1 MGAIDELSTRR
12 LKHFPQRVGDT
23 LFRRWRRDDMWS
35 CSRLIY
41 NILNVRLEDEQ
52 KVSSSML
59 SPIYKI
65 QSEGFSSQIMHAGR
79 ESGLKSETKNH
90 SKTRK
95 RPSDWYLWERRRSW
109 AYFPFQRS
117 FIDLIGRL
125 NSELTSVFC
134 LLLESKICI
143 VLQILFIFI
152 V

>member
-1 MGAIDELSTRR
+1 MNMEALMGAIDELSTRR

-52 KVSSSML
+52 KVSPSML
-59 SPIYKI
+59 SPIYKK

-90 SKTRK
+90 SR
-95 RPSDWYLWERRRSW
+95 W
-109 AYFPFQRS
+109 A
-117 FIDLIGRL
+117 FILKQPENDHLTGIFESAGEVRLIFL
-125 NSELTSVFC
+125 FKDP
-134 LLLESKICI
+134 LLIWLGGFTLDRFEQT
-143 VLQILFIFI
+143 L
-152 V
+152 